1 MIKELYKKT
10 IKEISL
16 NVTQS
21 KIDSVRKKTIT
32 KSGCRVYNNGYIGI
46 EGTLGEPTENTWKK
60 AETNLLAKVPYI
72 SEPEKDRK
80 HIRDLRKLD
89 ISDKEFISTMENI
102 LDILHKEYPDFIFSN
117 KINMVETE
125 ISMTNDVGLHYI
137 NYDKTIDIELLI
149 KHVDS
154 FNIFDTVILNQSR
167 DLEDEAILIMV
178 KEMIEGYKNKVDI
191 PDSKKSIIIIQQSE
205 LLRKIEE
212 ELNGEAIG
220 REISLFNEK
229 INSKAFSD
237 KVTIY
242 QDSTEDKFH
251 TPFFDMEGVINE
263 NDKYNLI
270 EKGVIKN
277 AYTDK
282 KSSIEFS
289 MPLTG
294 AASGSYDEVPALS
307 GAMLSIKSGGKNLK
321 ELLNGELAILVIAAS
336 GGDFTSEG
344 NFASPVQMAMI
355 TDGEHIIGRL
365 PEFNISGNLYEMF
378 GEDFVGVSEDKP
390 FIGENA
396 LVVKM
401 KIN

>member
-1 MIKELYKKT
+1 MIKELYKKI
-10 IKEISL
+10 IKETSL

-21 KIDSVRKKTIT
+21 RIDSVRKKTIT
-32 KSGCRVYNNGYIGI
+32 KSGCRVYSNGYIGI
-46 EGTLGEPTENTWKK
+46 AGTLGEPTEDTWKR
-60 AETNLLAKVPYI
+60 AEANLSAKIPYI
-72 SEPEKDRK
+72 SEPEKDMKR
-80 HIRDLRKLD
+80 IRDFRKLN
-89 ISDKEFISTMENI
+89 ISDKEFTSNMENI
-102 LDILHKEYPDFIFSN
+102 LDTLHKEYPDFIFSN

-125 ISMTNDVGLHYI
+125 ISMTNDAGLRYI

-154 FNIFDTVILNQSR
+154 LNIFDTVIFKQSR
-167 DLEDEAILIMV
+167 YLDDKTILIMA
-178 KEMIEGYKNKVDI
+178 KEMIEGYRNKVDL
-191 PDSKKSIIIIQQSE
+191 PEKKKNLVIVQENE
-205 LLRKIEE
+205 LLGKIEE

-220 REISLFNEK
+220 RGTSLFNEK
-229 INSKAFSD
+229 MNLKAFNE

-242 QDSTEDKFH
+242 QDSTDKMFH
-251 TPFFDMEGVINE
+251 TPFFDMEGVVNE

-270 EKGVIKN
+270 EKGVIKS

-307 GAMLSIKSGGKNLK
+307 GAMLSIESSGKTLK

-378 GEDFVGVSEDKP
+378 GEDFVGVSEGKP
-390 FIGENA
+390 FIDEHVLA
-396 LVVKM
+396 IKM

>member
-1 MIKELYKKT
+1 MIKELYKKI
-10 IKEISL
+10 IKETSL

-21 KIDSVRKKTIT
+21 RIDSVRKKTIT
-32 KSGCRVYNNGYIGI
+32 KSGCRVYSNGYIGI
-46 EGTLGEPTENTWKK
+46 AGTLGEPTEDTWKR
-60 AETNLLAKVPYI
+60 AEANLSAKIPYI
-72 SEPEKDRK
+72 SEPEKDMK
-80 HIRDLRKLD
+80 CIRDFRKLN
-89 ISDKEFISTMENI
+89 ISDKEFISNMENI
-102 LDILHKEYPDFIFSN
+102 LDTLHKEYPDFIFSN

-125 ISMTNDVGLHYI
+125 ISMTNDAGLRYI

-154 FNIFDTVILNQSR
+154 LNIFDTVIFKQSR
-167 DLEDEAILIMV
+167 YLDDKTILIMA
-178 KEMIEGYKNKVDI
+178 KEMIEGYRNKVDL
-191 PDSKKSIIIIQQSE
+191 PEKKKNLVIVQENE
-205 LLRKIEE
+205 LLGKIEE

-220 REISLFNEK
+220 RGTSLFNEK
-229 INSKAFSD
+229 MNLKAFNE

-242 QDSTEDKFH
+242 QDSTDKMFH
-251 TPFFDMEGVINE
+251 TPFFDMEGVVNE

-270 EKGVIKN
+270 EKGVIKS

-307 GAMLSIKSGGKNLK
+307 GAMLSIESSGKTLK

-378 GEDFVGVSEDKP
+378 GEDFVGVSEGKP
-390 FIGENA
+390 FIDEHVLA
-396 LVVKM
+396 IKM

>member
-1 MIKELYKKT
+1 MIKELYKKI
-10 IKEISL
+10 IKETSL

-21 KIDSVRKKTIT
+21 RIDSVRKKTIT
-32 KSGCRVYNNGYIGI
+32 KSGCRVYSDGYIGI
-46 EGTLGEPTENTWKK
+46 EGTLGEPTEDTWKR
-60 AETNLLAKVPYI
+60 AEANLSAKVPYI
-72 SEPEKDRK
+72 SEPEKDMKR
-80 HIRDLRKLD
+80 IRDLRKLN
-89 ISDKEFISTMENI
+89 ISDKEFIRTMENI
-102 LDILHKEYPDFIFSN
+102 LDTLHKEYPDFIFSN

-125 ISMTNDVGLHYI
+125 ISMTNDVGLRYI

-154 FNIFDTVILNQSR
+154 LNIFDTGIFKQSR
-167 DLEDEAILIMV
+167 YLDDKTILIMA
-178 KEMIEGYKNKVDI
+178 KEMIEGYKNKADL
-191 PDSKKSIIIIQQSE
+191 PEKKKNLVVVQENE
-205 LLRKIEE
+205 LLGKIEK
-212 ELNGEAIG
+212 ELNGESIG
-220 REISLFNEK
+220 RGTSLFNEK
-229 INSKAFSD
+229 MNLKAFNE

-242 QDSTEDKFH
+242 QDSTDKMFH
-251 TPFFDMEGVINE
+251 TPFFDMEGVVNE

-270 EKGVIKN
+270 EKGIIKS

-294 AASGSYDEVPALS
+294 AASGSYDEVPTLS
-307 GAMLSIKSGGKNLK
+307 GAMFSIKSSGQTLK
-321 ELLNGELAILVIAAS
+321 ELLNGELAILIIMAS

-365 PEFNISGNLYEMF
+365 PEFNISGNLYEIY
-378 GEDFVGVSEDKP
+378 GDDFVGVSEDNP

>member
-60 AETNLLAKVPYI
+60 AEANLSAGIPYI
-72 SEPEKDRK
+72 YAPEKNSKR
-80 HIRDLRKLD
+80 IRDLRMLD
-89 ISDKEFISTMENI
+89 ISDKEFISAMENI
-102 LDILHKEYPDFIFSN
+102 LDILHNEYPDFIFSN

-125 ISMTNDVGLHYI
+125 VSMTNDVGLDYI
-137 NYDKTIDIELLI
+137 NYDKTIDMELLI

-154 FNIFDTVILNQSR
+154 LNIFDTGIFNQSR
-167 DLEDEAILIMV
+167 YLDDETILAMA
-178 KEMIEGYKNKVDI
+178 KEMIEGYKNKVDV
-191 PDSKKSIIIIQQSE
+191 PEKKKNLVIAQKDM
-205 LLRKIEE
+205 LLGKIEE
-212 ELNGEAIG
+212 ELNGESIG
-220 REISLFNEK
+220 RGTSLFNNKMNFKVFNEK
-229 INSKAFSD
+229 FT
-237 KVTIY
+237 VY
-242 QDSTEDKFH
+242 QDNADDKFH
-251 TPFFDMEGVINE
+251 TPFFDMEGVVNE
-263 NDKYNLI
+263 NDKYTLI
-270 EKGVIKN
+270 EKGIIKN

-282 KSSIEFS
+282 KNSTEFS
-289 MPLTG
+289 MALTG
-294 AASGSYDEVPALS
+294 TASGAYDEAPTLNVAT
-307 GAMLSIKSGGKNLK
+307 LSIESSGKTLK
-321 ELLNGELAILVIAAS
+321 ELLNGELAIFVIMAS

-355 TDGEHIIGRL
+355 TDGEQLIGRL
-365 PEFNISGNLYEMF
+365 PEFNVSGNLYELY

-390 FIGENA
+390 FMGEQA

>member
-10 IKEISL
+10 IKETSL

-21 KIDSVRKKTIT
+21 RIDSVRKKTIT
-32 KSGCRVYNNGYIGI
+32 KSGCRVYSDGYIGI
-46 EGTLGEPTENTWKK
+46 AGTLGEPTEDTWKR
-60 AETNLLAKVPYI
+60 AEANLSAKVPYI

-80 HIRDLRKLD
+80 RIRDLRKLN
-89 ISDKEFISTMENI
+89 ISDKEFINTIENI
-102 LDILHKEYPDFIFSN
+102 LDTLHKEYPDFIFSN

-125 ISMTNDVGLHYI
+125 ISMTNDVGLRYI

-154 FNIFDTVILNQSR
+154 LNIFDTGIFKQSR
-167 DLEDEAILIMV
+167 YLDEKTILIMA
-178 KEMIEGYKNKVDI
+178 KEMTEGHKNKVDL
-191 PDSKKSIIIIQQSE
+191 PEKKKNLVVVQENE
-205 LLRKIEE
+205 LLGKIEE

-220 REISLFNEK
+220 RGTSLFNEK
-229 INSKAFSD
+229 MNLKAFNE

-242 QDSTEDKFH
+242 QDSTDKMFH
-251 TPFFDMEGVINE
+251 TPFFDMEGVVNE

-270 EKGVIKN
+270 EKGIIKS

-294 AASGSYDEVPALS
+294 AASGSYDEVPTLS
-307 GAMLSIKSGGKNLK
+307 GAMFSIKSSGQTLK
-321 ELLNGELAILVIAAS
+321 ELLNGELAILIIMAS

-355 TDGEHIIGRL
+355 TDGRHIIGRL
-365 PEFNISGNLYEMF
+365 PEFNISGNLYEIY
-378 GEDFVGVSEDKP
+378 GDDFVGVSEDNP

>member
-1 MIKELYKKT
+1 
-10 IKEISL
+10 
-16 NVTQS
+16 
-21 KIDSVRKKTIT
+21 
-32 KSGCRVYNNGYIGI
+32 
-46 EGTLGEPTENTWKK
+46 
-60 AETNLLAKVPYI
+60 
-72 SEPEKDRK
+72 
-80 HIRDLRKLD
+80 
-89 ISDKEFISTMENI
+89 
-102 LDILHKEYPDFIFSN
+102 
-117 KINMVETE
+117 
-125 ISMTNDVGLHYI
+125 
-137 NYDKTIDIELLI
+137 
-149 KHVDS
+149 
-154 FNIFDTVILNQSR
+154 
-167 DLEDEAILIMV
+167 MV
-178 KEMIEGYKNKVDI
+178 KEMIEAYKNKVDI
-191 PDSKKSIIIIQQSE
+191 PESKKSIIIIQQSE

-220 REISLFNEK
+220 RGISLFNEK

-282 KSSIEFS
+282 KSAIEFS

-336 GGDFTSEG
+336 GSEG

-390 FIGENA
+390 FIDEHVLA
-396 LVVKM
+396 IKM